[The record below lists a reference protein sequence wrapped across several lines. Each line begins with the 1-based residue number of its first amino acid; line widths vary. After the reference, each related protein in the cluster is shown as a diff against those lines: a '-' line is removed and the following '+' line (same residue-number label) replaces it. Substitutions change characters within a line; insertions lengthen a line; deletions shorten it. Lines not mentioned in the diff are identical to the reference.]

1 MIILKDEDF
10 VGKGNE
16 RACYIHPEDKNK
28 AIKIT
33 YENNN
38 RKESKQTKLEVNY
51 YKELEKRR
59 MTNFKHLPK
68 YFGEV
73 KTDKGAGFVVELI
86 RDFDGEVSKTFEY
99 YLKKDGVLKYKKELE
114 EYKQYFLDNCIIFN
128 YGMMP
133 KNILLR
139 KNSETDFDLVLID
152 GLGDV
157 TYFTFPNKI
166 PYFARRR
173 INRRWDKFV
182 KKYLEKYK
190 TSSL

>member
-1 MIILKDEDF
+1 MNKEKLMIILKDEDF

-157 TYFTFPNKI
+157 SYFTLPNKI
-166 PYFARRR
+166 PYFARKR
-173 INRRWDKFV
+173 INRRWNKFI
-182 KKYLEKYK
+182 KKYL
-190 TSSL
+190 

>member
-1 MIILKDEDF
+1 MNKGKLMIILKDEDF

-157 TYFTFPNKI
+157 SYFTLPNKI
-166 PYFARRR
+166 PYFARKR
-173 INRRWDKFV
+173 INRRWDKFI
-182 KKYLEKYK
+182 KKYL
-190 TSSL
+190 

>member
-1 MIILKDEDF
+1 MNKEKLMIILKDEDF

-173 INRRWDKFV
+173 INRRWDKFI
-182 KKYLEKYK
+182 KKYL
-190 TSSL
+190 

>member
-1 MIILKDEDF
+1 MLILKDEDF

-16 RACYIHPEDKNK
+16 RACYVHPEDRNK

-33 YENNN
+33 YEGNN
-38 RKESKQTKLEVNY
+38 RKISKQTQLETKY
-51 YKELEKRR
+51 YQELIKRG
-59 MTNFKHLPK
+59 MNDWKHLPE

-73 KTDKGAGFVVELI
+73 ETNKGKGFVVELV
-86 RDFDGEVSKTFEY
+86 RDYDGEVSKTFAY
-99 YLKKDGVLKYKKELE
+99 YLEKDGVKAYQKELE
-114 EYKQYFLDNCIIFN
+114 EYREYFVKNSIIFN

-139 KNSETDFDLVLID
+139 KNSESDCDLVLID

-157 TYFTFPNKI
+157 SHFTLPNKI

-173 INRRWDKFV
+173 INRRWMKFV
-182 KKYLEKYK
+182 RKYLLKY
-190 TSSL
+190 

>member
-139 KNSETDFDLVLID
+139 KNTETDFNLVLID

-157 TYFTFPNKI
+157 SYFTLPNKI
-166 PYFARRR
+166 PYFARKR
-173 INRRWDKFV
+173 INRRWDKFI
-182 KKYLEKYK
+182 KKYL
-190 TSSL
+190 

>member
-51 YKELEKRR
+51 YKELKKRR

-68 YFGEV
+68 YLGEV

-173 INRRWDKFV
+173 INRRWDKFI
-182 KKYLEKYK
+182 KKYL
-190 TSSL
+190 